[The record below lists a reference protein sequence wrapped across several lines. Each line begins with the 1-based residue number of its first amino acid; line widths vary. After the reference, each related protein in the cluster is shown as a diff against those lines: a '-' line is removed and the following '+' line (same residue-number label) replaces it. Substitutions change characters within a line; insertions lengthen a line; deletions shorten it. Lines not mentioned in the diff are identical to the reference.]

1 MQSTLKD
8 MLLSLID
15 MFLFEG
21 SHFLINTFMYILH
34 GEREG
39 KEAGHIYTFI
49 YIYIYMLVL
58 QVNRIV
64 L

>member
-15 MFLFEG
+15 MLLFEG

-49 YIYIYMLVL
+49 YIYIYTC
-58 QVNRIV
+58 
-64 L
+64 